1 MGKKTS
7 SARLGQPVEA
17 SPPSP
22 SRPSSGGKTAARAA
36 EAAAKA
42 VEAAA
47 VAADE
52 HARAARRLLDNR
64 EYLFN
69 EEVKLA
75 EAECVSLEERLDHE
89 LAVHNEQLWFAE
101 RKVEAAENAVELLH
115 QAHRELFDADK
126 RVAKE
131 LLGRREDA
139 ARMHEQLIELR
150 QYFDRE
156 LRAGLEGFR
165 TAYRAQAFEEVA
177 TEARRAL
184 LDQQVVERYASQ
196 EHAWA
201 ERWQGRYEALKV
213 VSDLDK
219 RELELTMEQKRMQA
233 ARVLKLRRQVK
244 DLAAAE
250 STVEQLR
257 TRLALQETASC
268 ELHNELQATRTQ
280 LADANLERARAL
292 HEVERLRIE
301 RLDEAR
307 RMPLPSTTE
316 PAMRPTSSES
326 ESHTAAPLLATSNSM
341 GTRSGLY
348 ENIWN
353 NRTLDTSFPTGS
365 RSFSS
370 LGLGDGGTP
379 WPPAMGA
386 KSGSA
391 HRLPGALGGGFST
404 CKSVLASSMPSL
416 QSGALHSKSRSA
428 VDAPARPSSAHS
440 LVSNALREPARARGG
455 GWRQQQR
462 RLIAPHVSAKSM
474 LNSTSGTLEICG
486 HGNSGLVVRI
496 ECRERY

>member
-1 MGKKTS
+1 MGKKTINE
-7 SARLGQPVEA
+7 PVEA

-22 SRPSSGGKTAARAA
+22 LMSETAARAA

-42 VEAAA
+42 AEAAA

-89 LAVHNEQLWFAE
+89 LALHNEQLWFAE
-101 RKVEAAENAVELLH
+101 RKVEAAENAVELLY
-115 QAHRELFDADK
+115 QAHRERFDADK

-165 TAYRAQAFEEVA
+165 AAYRAQAFEEVA

-201 ERWQGRYEALKV
+201 ERWQGRYEALKA

-233 ARVLKLRRQVK
+233 ARILKLRRQVK

-280 LADANLERARAL
+280 LVDANLARARAL

-307 RMPLPSTTE
+307 RMPLPSTTV
-316 PAMRPTSSES
+316 PAMRSHIQLGHSWQRQTAQGHAAACTRTSGRAALWTRASQLARAVS
-326 ESHTAAPLLATSNSM
+326 AASDSAMVAPLRRRRWVL
-341 GTRSGLY
+341 
-348 ENIWN
+348 
-353 NRTLDTSFPTGS
+353 
-365 RSFSS
+365 S
-370 LGLGDGGTP
+370 L
-379 WPPAMGA
+379 
-386 KSGSA
+386 
-391 HRLPGALGGGFST
+391 
-404 CKSVLASSMPSL
+404 VLLTACP
-416 QSGALHSKSRSA
+416 
-428 VDAPARPSSAHS
+428 AHS
-440 LVSNALREPARARGG
+440 EVGSTPTRAY
-455 GWRQQQR
+455 W
-462 RLIAPHVSAKSM
+462 PHQ
-474 LNSTSGTLEICG
+474 
-486 HGNSGLVVRI
+486 
-496 ECRERY
+496 CRVFSLAHCTPSRTQP